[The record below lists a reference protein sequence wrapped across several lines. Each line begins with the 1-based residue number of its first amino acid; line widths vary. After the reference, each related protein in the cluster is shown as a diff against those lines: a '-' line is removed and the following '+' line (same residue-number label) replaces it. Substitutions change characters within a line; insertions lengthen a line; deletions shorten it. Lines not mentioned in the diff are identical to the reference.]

1 MLLWRQHSKSLYD
14 DVIYDEDDVMY
25 VYMFVAMQEAEG
37 MASGCVEWGEVR
49 FFLFL
54 FFFFLSIL
62 FLFFFFF
69 LCCLLFF
76 FCNFFL
82 GVIAL
87 VGTR

>member
-1 MLLWRQHSKSLYD
+1 M
-14 DVIYDEDDVMY
+14 IYDEDDVMY

-54 FFFFLSIL
+54 FSFFFPS
-62 FLFFFFF
+62 FFCFSSFFSAVSY
-69 LCCLLFF
+69 FF